1 MISTTSFGFKG
12 LPHVSDNYKGDRYS
26 ATRYKI
32 KKNLSKLGKVK
43 KLYIDL
49 NTGSGMFT
57 LENDKNP
64 EIMNIVTA
72 ICNSPSRMIKFSWE
86 MPILKMKS
94 EQDWLLPYKSWLFL
108 NVEGSYTDIINT
120 CKDSLEQEQQKCT
133 EEYLQ
138 YLDDNELEGLWNEW
152 ELQCQMDEILTTCHL
167 DFQEDEYME
176 SNKRSFETMILE
188 FDSEDEDSDDEE
200 YDLVETFVPVSG
212 KTEFTIQEICEHIRV
227 LGACRGKDALTIKE
241 LTEYFGQ
248 KREYKKV
255 PKTDL
260 DVVFPKLSLN

>member
-86 MPILKMKS
+86 LPILKMKS

-108 NVEGSYTDIINT
+108 NVEGSYTDIMNT

-255 PKTDL
+255 PKTKL
-260 DVVFPKLSLN
+260 EVEIPKLSLN